1 MRLTPFLTPRMPGRP
16 HPIVKLDYTV
26 RLSTYP
32 FFALLYWSHLRGQA
46 LPAWVWVYL
55 VAYGFVFPHVAYLV
69 AVRSANSKATELR
82 TLTVDSFI
90 VGTWMPILAFCPWP
104 SVAGVFGV
112 YSGNISIN
120 GLRFAWRNLLA
131 TALGVLAMGALVGFR
146 VDLEASLLTTGL
158 SMAVLFVYLTV
169 FSMHSHNQSKR
180 VVHGIKQ
187 IAEQN
192 AQIGEKSV
200 LLEQRTR
207 ELERA
212 NEVAE
217 AAKKAAEEANRAKSR
232 FLANMSHELR
242 TPLNA
247 IIGYS
252 EMLIEESEDAGA
264 EELKPDLEK
273 IQGAGKHLLGLINE
287 VLDLSKI
294 EAGKMDLFL
303 EDFDIAAI
311 VQEVASTVTPQNQAR
326 GNRLEVSVDP
336 TLSVMHADLTKVR
349 QVLLNLLSNAAKFTE
364 GGVVRLAARRE
375 TSSTGARR
383 VVFAVTDSG
392 IGMTPAQLT
401 RLFQPFVQADASTTR
416 RYGGTGLGL
425 TISRRF
431 CEMMGGGID
440 VSSEPGVGTTFQA
453 WFPLTVEALEMSS
466 TGTFAV
472 VRRSRRTS
480 AVPLLPYLGT
490 VLLVVHSD
498 TARDGLE
505 RLLGVEGY
513 RVITSAVREEAV
525 TLAREI
531 QPDLVLLD
539 LLHPELDGWGT
550 LAELH
555 QTPETTQLPV
565 VLLGLVGND
574 QLAFALGSAG
584 VLTQPVDDDALLG
597 TVRRLGARDQEAVAL
612 VVAAEARLREQL
624 TGTLL
629 ANHIGAL
636 GAANGREALGHVAA
650 RAPQAILVDLTL
662 PLMEGVVLVDTLRRH
677 PQWGA
682 IPVAVLLPAAMDEA
696 ARRELRR
703 AADQV
708 FAQDTLG
715 AEVLP
720 AEVKR
725 WASARS

>member
-1 MRLTPFLTPRMPGRP
+1 MRSQWFATPPASKV

-46 LPAWVWVYL
+46 LPAGVWVYL

-104 SVAGVFGV
+104 SVAGLFGV

-120 GLRFAWRNLLA
+120 GLRFAWRNMLA
-131 TALGVLAMGALVGFR
+131 TGLGVLAMGALVGFR

-207 ELERA
+207 ELEAA

-252 EMLIEESEDAGA
+252 EMLIEETEDAGA

-364 GGVVRLAARRE
+364 RGVVSLAARRE
-375 TSSTGARR
+375 VSSAGARR
-383 VVFAVTDSG
+383 VVFAVKDSG

-425 TISRRF
+425 TISKRF

-453 WFPLTVEALEMSS
+453 WFPLTVEALDMSN

-480 AVPLLPYLGT
+480 SVPLLPYLGT

-513 RVITSAVREEAV
+513 RVITSAAREEAV

-574 QLAFALGSAG
+574 QLAFALGTAG

-597 TVRRLGARDQEAVAL
+597 TVRRLGARDSAAVAL
-612 VVAAEARLREQL
+612 VVAADAPLRERL

-650 RAPQAILVDLTL
+650 HAPQAIVVDLTL

-682 IPVAVLLPAAMDEA
+682 IPVAVLLPATMDEA